1 MRLPMGQRPD
11 LSWMNFRIYNGH
23 SLIWFPGDSVV
34 KNPPPVQESTLSAG
48 DPGLIPTLGR
58 SPREGNGNPL

>member
-34 KNPPPVQESTLSAG
+34 KNPANSGNTGSI
-48 DPGLIPTLGR
+48 PG
-58 SPREGNGNPL
+58 